1 MLKGAGWDW
10 SGHRKKENLVG
21 GSGLVRTNN
30 KKGSEDYSLAQ
41 VGLSMLVLVGQR
53 SQAAG
58 EKEVV
63 SEKKNPGERGKK
75 SNRKGGGDQKF
86 DP

>member
-1 MLKGAGWDW
+1 VLKGAGWDW

-63 SEKKNPGERGKK
+63 SEKKIQVRGGK
-75 SNRKGGGDQKF
+75 NRTARGGGSKI
-86 DP
+86 